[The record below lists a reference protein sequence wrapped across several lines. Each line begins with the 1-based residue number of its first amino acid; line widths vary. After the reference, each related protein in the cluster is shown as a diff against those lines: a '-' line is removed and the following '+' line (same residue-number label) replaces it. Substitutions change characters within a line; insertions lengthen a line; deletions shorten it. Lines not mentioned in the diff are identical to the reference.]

1 MRFSWFALALALLF
15 SARVGAAQGE
25 RDDEPRAGAPEHH
38 FERALEDY
46 RAGRYRAAIQ
56 ALNSAIVL
64 DPNSKDLF
72 FNLALVYE
80 KLGELDRA
88 IVALGRYVELESDP
102 AEVKRATQAI
112 ARMRGARAEA
122 LSPIPPA
129 PMAVAPPVHVKN
141 PAPAPLPRPSLGIDG
156 WIVGGAALVAGAAL
170 AGIVFGVQALALEPE
185 DTKIRADRERARK
198 AEQSA
203 RIANVAFS
211 LSLLSGAGTAL
222 LWFVR
227 APESGS
233 SAAAPIG
240 VSLQGAF

>member
-1 MRFSWFALALALLF
+1 MRFSWFALALSLLF
-15 SARVGAAQGE
+15 SARMGAAQG
-25 RDDEPRAGAPEHH
+25 EPRAGAPEQH
-38 FERALEDY
+38 FEHALEHY

-112 ARMRGARAEA
+112 ARMRGARVEA
-122 LSPIPPA
+122 ASPIA
-129 PMAVAPPVHVKN
+129 PEPVAVAPPLRVEN
-141 PAPAPLPRPSLGIDG
+141 RASAPLPRASSGVDG

-170 AGIVFGVQALALEPE
+170 AGMVFGVQALALEPE
-185 DTKIRADRERARK
+185 DTRTRTDRERARK
-198 AEQSA
+198 AEQAA

-211 LSLLSGAGTAL
+211 LSLLTGAGTTL
-222 LWFVR
+222 LWVVR